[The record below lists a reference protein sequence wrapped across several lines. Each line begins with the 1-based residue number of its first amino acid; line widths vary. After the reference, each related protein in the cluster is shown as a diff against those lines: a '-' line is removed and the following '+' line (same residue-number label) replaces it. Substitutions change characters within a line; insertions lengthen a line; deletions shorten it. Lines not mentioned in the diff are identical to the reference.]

1 MHEVD
6 MTRALLLSLQE
17 WRAGHSPQEPRV
29 STVHLQ
35 VGAFTCVEPDQLLT
49 TWRAATQAGWLAGAE
64 LAIEALPLV
73 GRCLCCSATYSPLA
87 AQAYRSPCC
96 DQPLEEIVQGRE
108 LRIRSVD
115 YVLAD
120 PERSDPGQR
129 DPEANGL
136 VAVPPTGAAP
146 PAAASRQ
153 PLPLAR

>member
-6 MTRALLLSLQE
+6 MTRALLLSLHE
-17 WRAGHSPQEPRV
+17 WRAGHSPQQPRV

-49 TWRAATQAGWLAGAE
+49 TWRAATQSGWLAGAE
-64 LAIEALPLV
+64 LAIEAVPLV
-73 GRCLCCSATYSPLA
+73 GRCLRCSSTYSPLA

-120 PERSDPGQR
+120 PERSDPGQS
-129 DPEANGL
+129 DL
-136 VAVPPTGAAP
+136 VA
-146 PAAASRQ
+146 SRH